1 MALANTAMLLSLWG
15 YRVLMV
21 DWDLEAPGLEYFF
34 KDFLDMKLVAQKTG
48 VIDLLSQI
56 SQGSQ
61 GSHYE
66 EDEALIE
73 TEVDWN
79 DSLVKIDLAGGQ
91 TTLHLLTAGSRSD
104 DYFRHLRN
112 LDLHTLYEAGGGVAI
127 ERLRNEWKEAY
138 DFVLVD
144 SRTGITDIGGI
155 CTIQLPD
162 ILVLLFMATEQ
173 SLQGVIDVAKKAS
186 RSRWNL
192 PFDRMSLISLPIAGK
207 FDSGEE
213 FQISQEWLNRFAS
226 TLKGIYENWLPTAVS
241 VRDFLEVTKIPY
253 IPYFSFG
260 EKLPVL
266 EQGTLDPAGLGY
278 AYENLAALIAH
289 RLDSATQL
297 LSNRTDFV
305 RAVSKPIATA
315 TLSRIRAQATAPE
328 SPRPL
333 RVFLS
338 YAAEDRAAVRELYE
352 QLRDEGF
359 QPWMDE
365 TDLLPGQSWERE
377 IRKAIQNSDVVLF
390 CLSHHTTRKAG
401 MRLYKEIEIAQYIL
415 KEQPE
420 GTLFLIPVRL
430 EECRIPAILQMY
442 QEVSLFEEG
451 GYDLLLRALRVR
463 AEQVGATLPT
473 PSPLNT
479 HSPASQTPHQTPSE
493 E

>member
-1 MALANTAMLLSLWG
+1 MGEVVTFYSYKGGVGRTMALANTAMLLSLWG
-15 YRVLMV
+15 YRVLIV

-48 VIDLLSQI
+48 IIDLLSQI

-61 GSHYE
+61 GSQGSHHGD
-66 EDEALIE
+66 DEAPAE
-73 TEVDWN
+73 TEVNWN

-253 IPYFSFG
+253 IPTSALARNSPFWS
-260 EKLPVL
+260 KAPLTQPVWAMPMK
-266 EQGTLDPAGLGY
+266 T
-278 AYENLAALIAH
+278 
-289 RLDSATQL
+289 
-297 LSNRTDFV
+297 
-305 RAVSKPIATA
+305 
-315 TLSRIRAQATAPE
+315 SRR
-328 SPRPL
+328 
-333 RVFLS
+333 
-338 YAAEDRAAVRELYE
+338 
-352 QLRDEGF
+352 
-359 QPWMDE
+359 
-365 TDLLPGQSWERE
+365 
-377 IRKAIQNSDVVLF
+377 
-390 CLSHHTTRKAG
+390 
-401 MRLYKEIEIAQYIL
+401 
-415 KEQPE
+415 
-420 GTLFLIPVRL
+420 
-430 EECRIPAILQMY
+430 
-442 QEVSLFEEG
+442 
-451 GYDLLLRALRVR
+451 
-463 AEQVGATLPT
+463 
-473 PSPLNT
+473 
-479 HSPASQTPHQTPSE
+479 
-493 E
+493 